1 MSFTS
6 VLFSSIRDVFSNKS
20 DGEIAFA
27 GDYTCPNIILIS
39 HDGMATD
46 IKSLVLE
53 MNIYEG
59 INKNSITGTLV
70 IGDTQNLISKLPIQ
84 GTERL
89 VFKLSTPST
98 NVDSH
103 AIDATEKTGNPFYI
117 YKLTDKNQISPGTV
131 SYILHFASREF
142 MRNQRVKVSQSYN
155 SAYST
160 MVGKIFKDKN
170 YLDSRKKLFF
180 EYSQVDKMVIPNLS
194 PFNAISLIAN
204 SSIPAEAPN
213 GTVGYYFYETTKG
226 FHFRS
231 WTSMVSNMG
240 YNDRPVKQVF
250 YYQPKEGSQDA
261 VNEKGQPED
270 KIIND
275 FRNVE
280 SYEFIN
286 QFHDVAANT
295 AMGTYGH
302 RVITHNMFDKSYNE
316 TDYNY
321 HDTFARSKHA
331 DSNYN
336 QGNNSTI
343 QAIVK
348 TPVDFDDKAVSDY
361 PESRVS
367 LQPSTRFL
375 HDSDKGNYGFDAKI
389 DGKMTGF
396 RAGQRA
402 QVASGTKLR
411 LVVRGQSYL
420 EPGDLIQFNLRNVDG
435 SNQHGVD
442 DPQYSGRYVIT
453 KIRHIVNPNEY
464 KQVLECVKDSVKE
477 QWPGQ
482 VAEFPGRSSREG
494 PELINIY
501 QGSGQGPSG

>member
-1 MSFTS
+1 MSKQSPRSAAVKHDDT
-6 VLFSSIRDVFSNKS
+6 I
-20 DGEIAFA
+20 EFA
-27 GDYTCPNIILIS
+27 GDYNLNAVVLIS
-39 HDGMATD
+39 HNGVATD
-46 IKSLVLE
+46 IKPMMLE
-53 MNIYEG
+53 LNIYEG
-59 INKNSITGTLV
+59 IYNNAITGTIV
-70 IGDTQNLISKLPIQ
+70 IGDTQNLISTLPIQ

-89 VFKLSTPST
+89 AFKISTPGA
-98 NVDSH
+98 NADAH
-103 AIDATEKTGNPFYI
+103 IIDATEKTGHPFHI
-117 YKLTDKNQISPGTV
+117 YKLTDKNQISPGTT

-155 SAYST
+155 TEYSM
-160 MVGKIFKDKN
+160 MVGNIFKDKN

-180 EYSQVDKMVIPNLS
+180 EYTQADKMVIPNLS
-194 PFNAISLIAN
+194 PFDAISLIAK
-204 SSIPAEAPN
+204 SSIPSEAPN

-231 WTSMVSNMG
+231 WTSMVSKMG
-240 YNDRPVKQVF
+240 YHERKIKQLF
-250 YYQPKEGSQDA
+250 YYQPKEGSQNA
-261 VNEKGQPED
+261 VDEEGKPED
-270 KIIND
+270 KILND
-275 FRNVE
+275 YRNVE

-302 RVITHNMFDKSYNE
+302 RVITHNMYDKSYNE

-321 HDTFARSKHA
+321 HDTFSLNKHA

-420 EPGDLIQFNLRNVDG
+420 EPGDLIQFNLRNVDS

>member
-6 VLFSSIRDVFSNKS
+6 VLFSSLKDVFSTKTE
-20 DGEIAFA
+20 GAIAFA
-27 GDYTCPNIILIS
+27 GDYNCPNIILIS

-46 IKSLVLE
+46 IKPFVLE

-89 VFKLSTPST
+89 VFKLSTPSA
-98 NVDSH
+98 NAESH
-103 AIDATEKTGNPFYI
+103 TIDATEKTGNPFYI

-155 SAYST
+155 TEYSM
-160 MVGKIFKDKN
+160 MVGNIFKDKN

-180 EYSQVDKMVIPNLS
+180 EYTQADKMVIPNLS
-194 PFNAISLIAN
+194 PFDAISLIAK
-204 SSIPAEAPN
+204 SSIPSEAPN

-231 WTSMVSNMG
+231 WTSMVSKMG
-240 YNDRPVKQVF
+240 YHERKIKQLF
-250 YYQPKEGSQDA
+250 YYQPKEGAQNA
-261 VNEKGQPED
+261 VDEEGKPED
-270 KIIND
+270 KILND
-275 FRNVE
+275 YRNVE
-280 SYEFIN
+280 SYEVIN

-302 RVITHNMFDKSYNE
+302 RVITHNMYDKSYNE

-321 HDTFARSKHA
+321 HNTFARSKHA
-331 DSNYN
+331 DSDLIAR
-336 QGNNSTI
+336 NNSTI

-396 RAGQRA
+396 RAGQAA

-411 LVVRGQSYL
+411 LTVRGQSYL
-420 EPGDLIQFNLRNVDG
+420 EPGDLIQFNLRNVD
-435 SNQHGVD
+435 SNNKDGID

-464 KQVLECVKDSVKE
+464 KQVLECVKDSVKN

-482 VAEFPGRSSREG
+482 VTKFPGRSSREG
-494 PELINIY
+494 PELIDIY
-501 QGSGQGPSG
+501 QGSGRGPNG